1 MSPLPE
7 IAPQDLL
14 LGLASAGLLLWTL
27 LIVVRSR
34 FGGDFLAPPSLD
46 DEADGLFQSLAP
58 RRPNR
63 QLSFV
68 GSVFLHLA
76 AISLLPWVEE
86 FAPGK
91 LPFRVRPYD
100 FVVVQFKTQDTA
112 LKLPPDLARLLPA
125 LTPVQP
131 PPPPREA
138 ELSDEDDPGRGN
150 RLPAPK
156 PEPQPAGG
164 AEQAPAPAPPEPP
177 LIERVKIDFPERVA
191 PQREAL
197 AAQAPEPSQV
207 NIPVQP
213 GADLSWQFAAL
224 EAPKIPDPGLISDPV
239 AANPLAELAV
249 DRGNMPE
256 ILRGAGSGQPPS
268 GRPSLIELVGT
279 AQGSMGAGGGGLSDA
294 ESEAI
299 RALLAESYGSGT
311 LLDLLSSA
319 GAGQGSGPGVGDDL
333 GPGLIGEFGGEGFGE
348 GWRGRGPVPRKLHGI
363 IVISDEPAIPE
374 AAGVLKG
381 NPVYTVYVEVP
392 GFDRKWILQVCA
404 TEQDN
409 GALQVQDGVIR
420 IVTRKKMDPP
430 FAFRRVGPRIHY
442 DSLDPYA
449 TPARVVVYAKVDAAG
464 AINSVRVVSGLDPE
478 TDNRI
483 LASVRAWDFHPAYRD
498 GEAVEVEALFSIPL
512 R

>member
-1 MSPLPE
+1 MSPLPD
-7 IAPQDLL
+7 IAPQDLI
-14 LGLASAGLLLWTL
+14 LGLSSAGLLLWTL

-46 DEADGLFQSLAP
+46 DEADGLFRSISP

-63 QLSFV
+63 QLAFV

-100 FVVVQFKTQDTA
+100 FVVVQFKTQDA
-112 LKLPPDLARLLPA
+112 SLKLPPDLARLLPP
-125 LTPVQP
+125 PVKT

-156 PEPQPAGG
+156 PEPKPAGG
-164 AEQAPAPAPPEPP
+164 AEQAPAPPPPPPEPA
-177 LIERVKIDFPERVA
+177 LVERMEIDFPERVA

-197 AAQAPEPSQV
+197 AADAPAPSQI
-207 NIPVQP
+207 NIPIQP
-213 GADLSWQFAAL
+213 GPDLSWQFAAL
-224 EAPKIPDPGLISDPV
+224 EAPKIPDPGLISAPTAADPS
-239 AANPLAELAV
+239 AELTVA
-249 DRGNMPE
+249 RGNMPE
-256 ILRGAGSGQPPS
+256 IIRGAGSGQPPS
-268 GRPSLIELVGT
+268 GRPSLIELVGA
-279 AQGSMGAGGGGLSDA
+279 AQGSLGAAGAGLTDA
-294 ESEAI
+294 ESDAI

-319 GAGQGSGPGVGDDL
+319 GAGLGSGPGAGDEVGA
-333 GPGLIGEFGGEGFGE
+333 GIIGEFGGEGYGE
-348 GWRGRGPVPRKLHGI
+348 AWRGRGPVPRKLHGI

-374 AAGVLKG
+374 AAGILKG
-381 NPVYTVYVEVP
+381 NPVYTVYLQVP
-392 GFDRKWILQVCA
+392 GFDRKWILQVCE

-409 GALQVQDGVIR
+409 SGLQVQDGVIR

-442 DSLDPYA
+442 DDLDPYT
-449 TPARVVVYAKVDAAG
+449 TPARVVVYAKVDAEG

-498 GEAVEVEALFSIPL
+498 GQPVEVEALFGIPL

>member
-1 MSPLPE
+1 MSPLPL

-14 LGLASAGLLLWTL
+14 LGFASAGLLLWTL

-34 FGGDFLAPPSLD
+34 FGDDFLTPPSLD
-46 DEADGLFQSLAP
+46 DATDGLFQSLSP

-63 QLSFV
+63 QLSFA

-100 FVVVQFKTQDTA
+100 FVVVQFKTQDPS
-112 LKLPPDLARLLPA
+112 LKLPPDLARLLPP
-125 LTPVQP
+125 LTPIETP
-131 PPPPREA
+131 PPPIEA

-156 PEPQPAGG
+156 PEPMPAGG
-164 AEQAPAPAPPEPP
+164 AEQTPAPPEPP
-177 LIERVKIDFPERVA
+177 VIERVKIDFPERVA
-191 PQREAL
+191 PAREPL
-197 AAQAPEPSQV
+197 TAAAPDRVS
-207 NIPVQP
+207 IPAQP

-224 EAPKIPDPGLISDPV
+224 ETPKIPDPGLVSNP
-239 AANPLAELAV
+239 APANPSAELAV
-249 DRGNMPE
+249 ARGNMPE
-256 ILRGAGSGQPPS
+256 ILRGGGGQPPS
-268 GRPSLIELVGT
+268 GRPSLIELVGA
-279 AQGSMGAGGGGLSDA
+279 AQGSVNGAGVALSDA

-299 RALLAESYGSGT
+299 RSLLAESYGSGT

-319 GAGQGSGPGVGDDL
+319 GAGAGIGPGAGDDL
-333 GPGLIGEFGGEGFGE
+333 GAGIIGEFGGEGFGE

-363 IVISDEPAIPE
+363 ILISDEPAIPE

-381 NPVYTVYVEVP
+381 NPVYTVYLEVP
-392 GFDRKWILQVCA
+392 GFERKWILQVC
-404 TEQDN
+404 EVEPEN
-409 GALQVQDGVIR
+409 GGLQVQDGVIR
-420 IVTRKKMDPP
+420 IVTRKKLDPP
-430 FAFRRVGPRIHY
+430 FAFRRVGPRIRY
-442 DSLDPYA
+442 DDLDPYS

-464 AINSVRVVSGLDPE
+464 AVNSVRVVSGLDPE

-498 GEAVEVEALFSIPL
+498 GEAVEVEALFGIPL

>member
-1 MSPLPE
+1 
-7 IAPQDLL
+7 
-14 LGLASAGLLLWTL
+14 LLLWTL

-34 FGGDFLAPPSLD
+34 FAGDMLAAPSLD
-46 DEADGLFQSLAP
+46 DGTDGLFRSISP

-100 FVVVQFKTQDTA
+100 FVVVQFKTQDA
-112 LKLPPDLARLLPA
+112 SLKMPPDLARLLPQLA
-125 LTPVQP
+125 PVRT

-138 ELSDEDDPGRGN
+138 EVSDEDDPGRGN

-156 PEPQPAGG
+156 AEPKPAGG
-164 AEQAPAPAPPEPP
+164 AQDAPAPAPPKPAAV
-177 LIERVKIDFPERVA
+177 ERMQIDAPERVA
-191 PQREAL
+191 PRREAL
-197 AAQAPEPSQV
+197 AAAGPAPNQV
-207 NIPVQP
+207 NITPQP
-213 GADLSWQFAAL
+213 GADLTWQFAAL
-224 EAPKIPDPGLISDPV
+224 EAPKIPDPGLTS
-239 AANPLAELAV
+239 ASATANPSAALVVE
-249 DRGNMPE
+249 RGNMPE
-256 ILRGAGSGQPPS
+256 IIRGAGSGEPPS
-268 GRPSLIELVGT
+268 GRTSLMELVGA
-279 AQGSMGAGGGGLSDA
+279 AQGSLAGGSLGLTDA

-299 RALLAESYGSGT
+299 RALLDESYGNGT
-311 LLDLLSSA
+311 LFDLLSSA
-319 GAGQGSGPGVGDDL
+319 GAGLGSGPGAGDEA
-333 GPGLIGEFGGEGFGE
+333 GPGIVGEFGGEGFGE
-348 GWRGRGPVPRKLHGI
+348 NWRGRGPVPRKLHGI

-374 AAGVLKG
+374 AAGILKG

-392 GFDRKWILQVCA
+392 GFDRKWILQVCE
-404 TEQDN
+404 TEQDS
-409 GALQVQDGVIR
+409 GSLQVQDGVIR

-442 DSLDPYA
+442 ESIDPY
-449 TPARVVVYAKVDAAG
+449 TSPARVVVYAKVDAAG

-498 GEAVEVEALFSIPL
+498 GEPVEVEALFGIPL